1 MKYLGG
7 IFMKNYKIENEI
19 LNIKKLISFE
29 ESVFFRKIT
38 PKFFSHDE
46 DEYHIESKVAITLN
60 YIDDSDK
67 EIEKI
72 IEFYKEH
79 QIEYIGQEVEVEIE
93 EFVELLEE
101 TPEFIDAKSRL
112 GNVKLQIAN
121 DFTN

>member
-1 MKYLGG
+1 
-7 IFMKNYKIENEI
+7 MKNYKIENEI
-19 LNIKKLISFE
+19 INIKILISFE

-112 GNVKLQIAN
+112 SNIKSQIAN

>member
-1 MKYLGG
+1 MKKYEINNEVLT
-7 IFMKNYKIENEI
+7 IKEIKNIEEI
-19 LNIKKLISFE
+19 I
-29 ESVFFRKIT
+29 FFRKVT

>member
-1 MKYLGG
+1 
-7 IFMKNYKIENEI
+7 MKNYKIENEI
-19 LNIKKLISFE
+19 INIKKLISFE

-101 TPEFIDAKSRL
+101 TPEFIDAKEKIIEFII
-112 GNVKLQIAN
+112 KLN
-121 DFTN
+121 KDFKH